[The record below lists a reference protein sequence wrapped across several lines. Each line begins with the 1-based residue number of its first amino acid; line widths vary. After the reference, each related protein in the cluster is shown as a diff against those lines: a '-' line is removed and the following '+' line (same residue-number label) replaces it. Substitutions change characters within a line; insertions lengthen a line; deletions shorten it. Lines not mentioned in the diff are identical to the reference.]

1 MEIQPPEHPPA
12 QARPVTSKLA
22 IWSLVTGILSML
34 CSFLTGI
41 PAVIMG
47 IVSLN
52 KIKKSNGALGGGG
65 MAIAGIVTGVIG
77 SFVVGVAALSALAA
91 PVLIRQRQKADA
103 IALTS
108 NLKMFYIQALEY
120 SEEHNDTFPDKA
132 IAAGYLADFKIS
144 RASNGTWLYFP
155 QASVSTPDEILL
167 ISPATP
173 DTVVLRVDGSVK
185 VLKKWEM
192 DRQLIDTSR
201 TPPVE
206 IPATRR

>member
-1 MEIQPPEHPPA
+1 METPPPAYPQA

-22 IWSLVTGILSML
+22 IWSLVTGILAMF
-34 CSFLTGI
+34 CSILTGI

-65 MAIAGIVTGVIG
+65 MAIAGIVTGIVCSLIG
-77 SFVVGVAALSALAA
+77 VASLAALSA
-91 PVLIRQRQKADA
+91 PMLIRQRQKADA
-103 IALTS
+103 VVMTS

-120 SEEHNDTFPDKA
+120 SEEHNDTFPDQA
-132 IAAGYLADFKIS
+132 TAANYLADLKIGRS
-144 RASNGTWLYFP
+144 IKGDWLYFP
-155 QASVSTPDEILL
+155 KASATAASEVLL

-173 DTVVLRVDGSVK
+173 DTVVLQVDGSVK
-185 VLKKWEM
+185 TLKDKETV
-192 DRQLIDTSR
+192 RKLIDSSR